1 MSNISI
7 ESLSQMRTSF
17 WFIIDIALGCL
28 LASGMGEP
36 PNVLSEQ
43 ELRLLYNED
52 IQSLQLMKLPPA
64 SKDDKNGEAGA
75 LGGNYQGVLATLRD
89 GRQFLIPKVCMRF
102 VLVIL

>member
-1 MSNISI
+1 
-7 ESLSQMRTSF
+7 MRTLF

-28 LASGMGEP
+28 LANGMGEP

-43 ELRLLYNED
+43 ELRLLYNDD

-64 SKDDKNGEAGA
+64 SKGDKNGEAGA
-75 LGGNYQGVLATLRD
+75 LGGNYQGVPATLHD
-89 GRQFLIPKVCMRF
+89 GRQFLIPKVCMRL